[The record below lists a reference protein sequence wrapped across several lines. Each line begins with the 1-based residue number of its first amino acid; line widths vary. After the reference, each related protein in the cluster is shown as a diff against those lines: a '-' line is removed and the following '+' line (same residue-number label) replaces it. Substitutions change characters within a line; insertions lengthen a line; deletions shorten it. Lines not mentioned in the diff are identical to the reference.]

1 MIDGL
6 GGAVKVNNF
15 LSALD
20 MKEVHLENL
29 KLMETGL
36 GNSLKLSPK
45 SLQKMQ
51 VRRSWPWRHLH
62 YEKLLRST
70 ASY

>member
-20 MKEVHLENL
+20 MKEVYSENL
-29 KLMETGL
+29 KLIENRAGEFIEAVAKESAKDAGQEKMASETS
-36 GNSLKLSPK
+36 SL
-45 SLQKMQ
+45 
-51 VRRSWPWRHLH
+51 
-62 YEKLLRST
+62 
-70 ASY
+70 

>member
-20 MKEVHLENL
+20 MKEVHPENL
-29 KLMETGL
+29 KLIENRAGEFIEDVAKRSAKDAGQEKIASETS
-36 GNSLKLSPK
+36 SL
-45 SLQKMQ
+45 
-51 VRRSWPWRHLH
+51 
-62 YEKLLRST
+62 
-70 ASY
+70 